1 MQLFRFN
8 CSVRKHGAV
17 WLNYFVTQKR
27 QMPKLS
33 VSLTYITVDLNLGF
47 TERFPGV
54 LGWQLG
60 FHVLLFFNILH
71 YGKMCAV

>member
-1 MQLFRFN
+1 
-8 CSVRKHGAV
+8 
-17 WLNYFVTQKR
+17 
-27 QMPKLS
+27 MPKLS